1 MTESPVPLTLISG
14 FIGAGKSTLLKQLVE
29 NKAGLKVGI
38 LVESVEEVS
47 IDEALVSKKSTS
59 AIGDTVELQNGCAC
73 SSAAQDFAEGI
84 KQLMTL
90 AKERGVPWDH
100 IVIESSGVAEPRE
113 ARTPSRRPCSAPTTL
128 HASSGG
134 RAAALATASG
144 WRRRTALCPVRVA
157 GARQLPQRPD
167 LAARDARGDAA
178 ANDGDGR
185 RRLDVP

>member
-1 MTESPVPLTLISG
+1 MTETPVPLTLISG

-73 SSAAQDFAEGI
+73 SSAAQDFAEGV

-113 ARTPSRRPCSAPTTL
+113 VRTPSRRPSSAPTTL

-134 RAAALATASG
+134 RAAALGTASG
-144 WRRRTALCPVRVA
+144 WRRRTAPCPVRVA

-167 LAARDARGDAA
+167 LAARYARGDAA
-178 ANDGDGR
+178 AHDGDGR

>member
-1 MTESPVPLTLISG
+1 MTETPVPLTLISG

-90 AKERGVPWDH
+90 AKERGVPWDLSLIH
-100 IVIESSGVAEPRE
+100 I
-113 ARTPSRRPCSAPTTL
+113 
-128 HASSGG
+128 
-134 RAAALATASG
+134 
-144 WRRRTALCPVRVA
+144 
-157 GARQLPQRPD
+157 
-167 LAARDARGDAA
+167 
-178 ANDGDGR
+178 
-185 RRLDVP
+185 

>member
-1 MTESPVPLTLISG
+1 MTETPVPLTLISG

-73 SSAAQDFAEGI
+73 SSAAQDFAEGV

-113 ARTPSRRPCSAPTTL
+113 VRTPSRRPSSAPTTL
-128 HASSGG
+128 HAPYLSRGAPRVVRRCVLVSV
-134 RAAALATASG
+134 ALSA
-144 WRRRTALCPVRVA
+144 P
-157 GARQLPQRPD
+157 ARSCSKAQSCTRW
-167 LAARDARGDAA
+167 
-178 ANDGDGR
+178 
-185 RRLDVP
+185 

>member
-73 SSAAQDFAEGI
+73 CS
-84 KQLMTL
+84 
-90 AKERGVPWDH
+90 
-100 IVIESSGVAEPRE
+100 VAE
-113 ARTPSRRPCSAPTTL
+113 
-128 HASSGG
+128 
-134 RAAALATASG
+134 
-144 WRRRTALCPVRVA
+144 
-157 GARQLPQRPD
+157 D
-167 LAARDARGDAA
+167 LKT
-178 ANDGDGR
+178 
-185 RRLDVP
+185 